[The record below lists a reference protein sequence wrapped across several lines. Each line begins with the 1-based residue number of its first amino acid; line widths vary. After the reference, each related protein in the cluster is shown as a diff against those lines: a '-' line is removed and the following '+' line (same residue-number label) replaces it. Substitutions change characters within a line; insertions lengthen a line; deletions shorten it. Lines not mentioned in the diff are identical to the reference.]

1 MPSHGSWCPAAQVEG
16 AARHGGE
23 DPAAAPNVRAPALV
37 AAAGPLPARP
47 HRRSVPLMSGALAL
61 QVRGLKKAYR
71 GVVAVGSLDLEV
83 EAGTIL
89 GFLGPNGA
97 GKTTV
102 IRMLSTVLRPDAG
115 RFSVAGVP
123 QDQPVEIR
131 RRVGVLPESAGY
143 PPGQTGEEWLRF
155 HAELFGRPRA
165 DARVTARRLLAE
177 VGLAE
182 RGGSLISGYS
192 RGMRQRLGI
201 ARALVNDPQVV
212 FLDEPTLGLDPMGQF
227 QVLELMTR
235 IAGEHGVT
243 VVLSTHLLAEVEQAC
258 DRVLILNRGRV
269 VAQGTVAE
277 VARRAAAPR
286 RGLVRVPP
294 ELRSRALDVLA
305 ACEVGAVAA
314 DRDPRGELVLTMPA
328 GAAPD
333 KAASLALRRLL
344 EEGVPVLGFTLEGG
358 RLSDAFLTVT
368 ENADGRDR

>member
-1 MPSHGSWCPAAQVEG
+1 
-16 AARHGGE
+16 
-23 DPAAAPNVRAPALV
+23 
-37 AAAGPLPARP
+37 
-47 HRRSVPLMSGALAL
+47 MSAALAL
-61 QVRGLKKAYR
+61 QAQGLKKAYR
-71 GVVAVGSLDLEV
+71 GVVAVESLDLDV

-102 IRMLSTVLRPDAG
+102 IRMLSTILRPDAG
-115 RFSVAGVP
+115 WFAVAGVRM
-123 QDQPVEIR
+123 DRPVEIR

-143 PPGQTGEEWLRF
+143 PPGQTGEEWLTF
-155 HAELFGRPRA
+155 HAELFGRSRD
-165 DARVTARRLLAE
+165 DARATARRLLAE

-212 FLDEPTLGLDPMGQF
+212 FLDEPTLGLDPMGQL

-235 IAGEHGVT
+235 IARKHGVT

-258 DRVLILNRGRV
+258 DRVLILNRGRI

-286 RGLVRVPP
+286 QGLVKVPP
-294 ELRSRALDVLA
+294 ELRTRALEVLA
-305 ACEVGAVAA
+305 ASEVQAVAGDG
-314 DRDPRGELVLTMPA
+314 DRRGELVLNMPA
-328 GAAPD
+328 GVALD
-333 KAASLALRRLL
+333 TAASLALRRLL
-344 EEGVPVLGFTLEGG
+344 DAGVPVLGFALESG

-368 ENADGRDR
+368 EDS